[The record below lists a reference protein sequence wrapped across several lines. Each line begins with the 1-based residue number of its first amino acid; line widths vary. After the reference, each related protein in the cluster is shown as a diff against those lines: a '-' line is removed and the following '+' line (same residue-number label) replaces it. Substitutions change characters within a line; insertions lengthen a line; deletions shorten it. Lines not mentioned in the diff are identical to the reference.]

1 MAQPEKKPL
10 ISIAK
15 GIKSDIYP
23 IWFLRQAGRYLP
35 EYREIRA
42 EMSFLELCRNPKK
55 AAEVT
60 IQPLKRFDLDA
71 AIIFSDILI
80 PPAHMGQTLTFG
92 KGHGPLLTP
101 HIRSSKDLSLLK
113 HPDVEQ
119 EMGYVGEAIT
129 ETKALLAP
137 HQTMIGFAGA
147 PFTVASYM
155 IEGSGSKTYSEVKKL
170 IYQDPKTFESLLD
183 TLAEVTSEYLSMQVK
198 AGAEVL
204 MLFDSWAG
212 NLSTSDYTKY
222 VLPSLIKLLNAT
234 SKNQVPIIYYS
245 GQGSTNLSQLSEL
258 PVQVLAID
266 WRVSM
271 SEAAKLVGPHKSV
284 KAFQG
289 NLDPLILSWGDE
301 GLVRAKVREVL
312 DEAKKA
318 QLQGHIFNVGH
329 GVLPTTSPEAIKW
342 AIDEI
347 RNYKG

>member
-1 MAQPEKKPL
+1 MAQPENKPL
-10 ISIAK
+10 VNVAK
-15 GIKSDIYP
+15 GIKSDTYP

-42 EMSFLELCRNPKK
+42 QMSFLELCRDPKK

-101 HIRSSKDLSLLK
+101 HIRSSNDLAHLK
-113 HPDVEQ
+113 HPDVEK
-119 EMGYVGEAIT
+119 EMGYVGDAIT
-129 ETKALLAP
+129 ETKAQLGP
-137 HQTMIGFAGA
+137 NQTMIGFAGA

-170 IYQDPKTFESLLD
+170 MYQEPETFSSLLD
-183 TLAEVTSEYLSMQVK
+183 MLAEVTSEYLSMQVK

-212 NLSTSDYTKY
+212 NLSSSDYSKY
-222 VLPSLIKLLNAT
+222 VLPSLIKLVEAS
-234 SKNQVPIIYYS
+234 SKNGVPLIYYS
-245 GQGSTNLSQLSEL
+245 GQGSTNLSKLADL

-266 WRVSM
+266 WRVSL
-271 SEAAKLVGPHKSV
+271 SEAASLVGSHKTV
-284 KAFQG
+284 NAFQG
-289 NLDPLILSWGDE
+289 NLDPIILSWGDE
-301 GLVRAKVREVL
+301 ALVREKVREVL

-318 QLQGHIFNVGH
+318 QIKGHIFNVGH
-329 GVLPTTSPEAIKW
+329 GVLPTTSPDAIKW

-347 RNYKG
+347 RNYKA

>member
-1 MAQPEKKPL
+1 MAQPQEKPL
-10 ISIAK
+10 VKVAK

-35 EYREIRA
+35 EYREIRSQ
-42 EMSFLELCRNPKK
+42 MSFLELCRDPKK

-71 AIIFSDILI
+71 SIIFSDILI

-92 KGHGPLLTP
+92 KGHGPLLSP
-101 HIRSSKDLSLLK
+101 HIRTSKDLTQLK
-113 HPDVEQ
+113 HPNVQ
-119 EMGYVGEAIT
+119 KEMGYVGDAIS
-129 ETKALLAP
+129 ETKAQLAP

-155 IEGSGSKTYSEVKKL
+155 IEGSGSKTYSEVKKM
-170 IYQDPKTFESLLD
+170 IYQEPETFASLLD
-183 TLAEVTSEYLSMQVK
+183 MLADVTSEYLSMQVR

-212 NLSTSDYTKY
+212 NLSSSDYSKY
-222 VLPSLIKLLNAT
+222 VLPSLIKLVKDTA
-234 SKNQVPIIYYS
+234 KNEVPIIYYS

-266 WRVSM
+266 WRVSLG
-271 SEAAKLVGPHKSV
+271 EAASLVGSHNTV
-284 KAFQG
+284 NAFQG
-289 NLDPLILSWGDE
+289 NLDPLILSWADE
-301 GLVRAKVREVL
+301 GLVREKVREVL
-312 DEAKKA
+312 AEAKKA
-318 QLQGHIFNVGH
+318 QPKGHIFNVGH
-329 GVLPTTSPEAIKW
+329 GVLPTTSPDAINW

-347 RNYKG
+347 RKHQA